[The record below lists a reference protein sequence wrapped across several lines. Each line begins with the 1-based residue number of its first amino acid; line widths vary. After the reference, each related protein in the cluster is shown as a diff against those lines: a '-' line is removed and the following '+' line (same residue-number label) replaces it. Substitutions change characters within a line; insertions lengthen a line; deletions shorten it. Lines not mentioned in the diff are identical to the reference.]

1 MGRILAV
8 DHGTSRTGLAVS
20 DPLGITCSPVEIL
33 RERDPERLVEAVIR
47 VAEREGAEVIVVG
60 LPRPLSGGTNE
71 QLSRAEAFAAALAG
85 ASPIRVDTWDE
96 RFTTK
101 LARRDRGSREAVDS
115 VAACHLLQNYL
126 DSLSARA
133 ARDSLAEEGRP

>member
-20 DPLGITCSPVEIL
+20 DPLGIICRPVEIL
-33 RERDPERLVEAVIR
+33 RERDPERLVEAVIE
-47 VAEREGAEVIVVG
+47 VAEREGAEAIVVG
-60 LPRPLSGGTNE
+60 LPHPLSGGTND
-71 QLSRAEAFAAALAG
+71 QLAQAEAFAAALAN
-85 ASPIRVDTWDE
+85 ASPIRVHTWDE

-101 LARRDRGSREAVDS
+101 LARRDRGSRGEVDS

-126 DSLSARA
+126 DSVSARVS
-133 ARDSLAEEGRP
+133 RDSLGREGRP